1 MISIKKIIS
10 EAKEVKVYL
19 QPGQKPPKGKKV
31 VKGPKGGSYFMGSP
45 EDKKTADSKPAGKT
59 KDDKKYDF
67 RTTKMGHNEKE
78 TKAYFTKHKTSQ
90 QLKDFIST
98 ANAIPAN
105 HPANIKKSKYTQN
118 AVRWAQEI
126 LKQKEGSEQPK
137 RSSSTGPKP
146 LSQMGVE
153 KPKEAEAK
161 KEGAELSKALSQKFG
176 RNNFNWE
183 ETKVVEGQI
192 QHWFGV
198 EDEIVKLSKKMN
210 LPISKN
216 RDTYLRKILDN
227 VKSMGLPKGYVPV
240 MRTIEN
246 AHSGRTLSTGSFLV
260 LVKGE

>member
-1 MISIKKIIS
+1 MISFKKLIV

-45 EDKKTADSKPAGKT
+45 ADKKATEKKPA
-59 KDDKKYDF
+59 
-67 RTTKMGHNEKE
+67 
-78 TKAYFTKHKTSQ
+78 S
-90 QLKDFIST
+90 
-98 ANAIPAN
+98 
-105 HPANIKKSKYTQN
+105 KKSN
-118 AVRWAQEI
+118 VFDE
-126 LKQKEGSEQPK
+126 PK
-137 RSSSTGPKP
+137 KGVSSGNGPKP

-153 KPKEAEAK
+153 DPKEVDAK
-161 KEGAELSKALSQKFG
+161 KEGAELSKTLSQKFG
-176 RNNFNWE
+176 RNNFAWE
-183 ETKVVEGQI
+183 ETKVVQGQV

-198 EDEIVKLSKKMN
+198 EDEIVKLSKKLN

-216 RDTYLRKILDN
+216 RDTYLRRILDN
-227 VKSMGLPKGYVPV
+227 VKKLGLPNGYVPV